1 MCCNSARVHA
11 FEVLPCLAANALHAI
26 AWMPDTAPAGAER
39 QTKGCLPAGGKARVW
54 ARPWRLQARVVHAWR
69 AHREGMHA
77 CAAAPS
83 EDFVVSAGRAASSG
97 READVLRVW
106 DLATSTAGRKALWE
120 SLLRESKSLRSRWFT
135 LTFY

>member
-1 MCCNSARVHA
+1 MFGLRTGGEAR
-11 FEVLPCLAANALHAI
+11 F
-26 AWMPDTAPAGAER
+26 
-39 QTKGCLPAGGKARVW
+39 W
-54 ARPWRLQARVVHAWR
+54 ARPWRLQAGVVHSWR

-106 DLATSTAGRKALWE
+106 DLATSTAGQSPFDSCIKTYKSAPVRLQRGCEAHARTSSRLSGGHLPRRLYVKNWV
-120 SLLRESKSLRSRWFT
+120 LLAS
-135 LTFY
+135 